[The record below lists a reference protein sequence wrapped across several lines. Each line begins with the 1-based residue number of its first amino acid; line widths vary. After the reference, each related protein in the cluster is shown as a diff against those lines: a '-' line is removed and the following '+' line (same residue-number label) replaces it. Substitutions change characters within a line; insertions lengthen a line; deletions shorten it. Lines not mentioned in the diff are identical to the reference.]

1 MTKGYFS
8 AQGRSVE
15 YNYFDFHSN
24 CKKGNTSILDE
35 SIRNVFKKEYLRDI
49 GVYSEK
55 TVSYLEKGKM

>member
-1 MTKGYFS
+1 
-8 AQGRSVE
+8 VE
-15 YNYFDFHSN
+15 YNYFDFHMN

-55 TVSYLEKGKM
+55 TTSYLEKGKM